1 MRLEAALAERRRK
14 AEEEA
19 KEAERIKTEQKRSQV
34 WIDTLFLSRYYS
46 LCSITR
52 LILCCIKLFSN

>member
-19 KEAERIKTEQKRSQV
+19 KEAERLKTEQKRNQV
-34 WIDTLFLSRYYS
+34 CPLK
-46 LCSITR
+46 
-52 LILCCIKLFSN
+52 ILKYMHAAVKWRAPHKCAGF